1 VCVRTSL
8 ESKSW
13 YIVNTCFGW
22 LFNTTDFTHGGP
34 GSGAAAQVALSV
46 THRKNF
52 VLQLHEGNTLPM
64 CVEHSTE
71 RDTLAL
77 VARSFWAMSMAW
89 QGS

>member
-1 VCVRTSL
+1 M
-8 ESKSW
+8 
-13 YIVNTCFGW
+13 
-22 LFNTTDFTHGGP
+22 
-34 GSGAAAQVALSV
+34 ALSV

-89 QGS
+89 EGS